1 MGDTPLIGA
10 ARRGRAADV
19 VALLADGADVNEPN
33 TGSGDTA
40 LWVASGL
47 GHAEVVTTL
56 LAANADVNKAQNDGI
71 TPLLIASCDGHTE
84 IVKKLLAANTFV
96 MPHAVGRDYQPPE
109 TVSLGSLSI

>member
-56 LAANADVNKAQNDGI
+56 LAANADVNKAQKQWHH
-71 TPLLIASCDGHTE
+71 S
-84 IVKKLLAANTFV
+84 AAHCQLRWAHRNREEAT
-96 MPHAVGRDYQPPE
+96 RCE
-109 TVSLGSLSI
+109 R